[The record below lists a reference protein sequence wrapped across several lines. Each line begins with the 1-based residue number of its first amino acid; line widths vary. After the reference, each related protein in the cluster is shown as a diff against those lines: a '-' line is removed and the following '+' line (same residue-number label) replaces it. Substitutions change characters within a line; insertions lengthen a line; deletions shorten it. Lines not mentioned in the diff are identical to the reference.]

1 GAGWL
6 VHRWRSAR
14 RVGRNSLRAVPVPAA
29 RRAQY
34 HLCRR
39 RHRGGDLY
47 VGADS
52 IVSVLKKRA
61 LQAVWRGEM
70 TTSSESNRPYRQR
83 TRRQALGLLGT
94 GAAAI
99 FPRRSLAQRDDVL
112 TEALVLRDPDIPAAG
127 NPAGDITIVEYFDYQ
142 CPYCRKLEPELRQ
155 VVQDDGTVRLVFKD
169 WPILGPASVTAAH
182 MVLASKY
189 QDKFIQAHDA
199 LIAVNSKL
207 TEARIREVLAG
218 AGIDLDRLD
227 KDLASNSAAIDAV
240 VSRNKDQAV
249 AFEFGGTPSF
259 IVGKFR
265 VPGVLTMAQFGQAIA
280 DARKAMA
287 ARK

>member
-1 GAGWL
+1 
-6 VHRWRSAR
+6 
-14 RVGRNSLRAVPVPAA
+14 
-29 RRAQY
+29 
-34 HLCRR
+34 
-39 RHRGGDLY
+39 
-47 VGADS
+47 
-52 IVSVLKKRA
+52 
-61 LQAVWRGEM
+61 M
-70 TTSSESNRPYRQR
+70 TTSIEPPRPYRQQ
-83 TRRQALGLLGT
+83 TRREALGLLGA

-99 FPRRSLAQRDDVL
+99 APRRLLAQRDDVL
-112 TEALVLRDPDIPAAG
+112 TEALVLRDPEIPAAG
-127 NPAGDITIVEYFDYQ
+127 NLAGDITIVEYFDYQ

-155 VVQDDGTVRLVFKD
+155 VVQDDGKVRLVFKD

-182 MVLASKY
+182 MALASKY
-189 QDKFIQAHDA
+189 QEKFVQAHDA

-218 AGIDLDRLD
+218 AGVDLDRLD
-227 KDLASNSAAIDAV
+227 KDLASNSAAIDAII
-240 VSRNKDQAV
+240 SRNNDQAA
-249 AFEFGGTPSF
+249 AFEFRGTPSF